1 MYAPLK
7 VPERVAEA
15 RKERETRSETSVGQG
30 ETSGQKSVKDSR
42 KGDDR
47 KRVVKVQGCAGGKM

>member
-1 MYAPLK
+1 
-7 VPERVAEA
+7 VAEA

-42 KGDDR
+42 RGMTEKE
-47 KRVVKVQGCAGGKM
+47 